1 MKVIKQSRI
10 FKEGILVDKAEIKS
24 GLREPQGPN
33 KKFNRYRV
41 DRPDAAAVIVH
52 NKKEKTITMVKQFR
66 YAIHDRFKGNLLEI
80 PAGKIDKGEKPI
92 KTAVRE
98 TYEECGYKL
107 KEKNL
112 IKIAEFFAAPGYTT
126 EKFHLYYVEVKLSDK
141 INKGGGLEEENE
153 FIETIEM
160 PVKDFIKALK
170 KGKIE
175 DAKTLVAAQWFLL
188 NKL

>member
-24 GLREPQGPN
+24 KN

-41 DRPDAAAVIVH
+41 DRPDAVAVIVH

-80 PAGKIDKGEKPI
+80 PAGKIDKGEQPI

-107 KEKNL
+107 KANFGGPL
-112 IKIAEFFAAPGYTT
+112 AP
-126 EKFHLYYVEVKLSDK
+126 EHVQEVEDM
-141 INKGGGLEEENE
+141 IPD
-153 FIETIEM
+153 TIELSQIS
-160 PVKDFIKALK
+160 V
-170 KGKIE
+170 E
-175 DAKTLVAAQWFLL
+175 TTS
-188 NKL
+188 

>member
-1 MKVIKQSRI
+1 MKVIKPSRI

-24 GLREPQGPN
+24 KN

-41 DRPDAAAVIVH
+41 DRPDAVAVIVH

-66 YAIHDRFKGNLLEI
+66 YAIHDRFNGNLLEI
-80 PAGKIDKGEKPI
+80 PAGKIDKGEQPI

-107 KEKNL
+107 KAKNL
-112 IKIAEFFAAPGYTT
+112 NKVAEFFAAPGYTT
-126 EKFHLYYVEVKLSDK
+126 EKFHLYYVEVKSSDK
-141 INKGGGLEEENE
+141 VNKGGGLEEENE
-153 FIETIEM
+153 YIETIEM
-160 PVKDFIKALK
+160 PVKDFINKMK
-170 KGKIE
+170 KGKIQ

-188 NKL
+188 NIR

>member
-24 GLREPQGPN
+24 KN
-33 KKFNRYRV
+33 KKFHRYRV
-41 DRPDAAAVIVH
+41 DRPDAVAVIVH
-52 NKKEKTITMVKQFR
+52 NKKEKTITMGKQFR

-107 KEKNL
+107 KAKNL
-112 IKIAEFFAAPGYTT
+112 KKVAEFFAAPGYTT
-126 EKFHLYYVEVKLSDK
+126 EKFHLYYVEVKSSDK
-141 INKGGGLEEENE
+141 VNKGGGLEEENE
-153 FIETIEM
+153 YIETIEM
-160 PVKDFIKALK
+160 PVKDFINAMK
-170 KGKIE
+170 KGKIQ

-188 NKL
+188 NIR